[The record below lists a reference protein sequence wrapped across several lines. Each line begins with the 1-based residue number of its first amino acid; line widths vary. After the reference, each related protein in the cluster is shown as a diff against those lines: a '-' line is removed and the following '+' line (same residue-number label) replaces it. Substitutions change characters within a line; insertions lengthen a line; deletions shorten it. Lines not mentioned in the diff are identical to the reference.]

1 MSVNLTISKER
12 SKAGFAKLSFMNKRG
27 EKMPIVNGIPVNPP
41 KPRRSQSARTNTNSN
56 TNSNN
61 VNIAQALPVNY
72 NNQRV
77 SQWVTRNGSSTF
89 RNGPPTFQNQRQP
102 QPQPTSQ
109 SASQPTSQPTYQ
121 SVQQPANV
129 IGNAGIQNQ
138 LTETTFRQYL
148 DGFVEITRADL
159 PITPGGRLRYA
170 LDLIQ
175 NGRIVSTQYRLGGFV
190 KSVSPDLSS
199 VTLFNPFVN
208 KTWTLQTNQPG
219 KRVRLYF
226 FKRPTSDEGA
236 LIRGLISKIQTG
248 QVRLVK
254 NY

>member
-1 MSVNLTISKER
+1 MSLNLEITKNR
-12 SKAGFAKLSFMNKRG
+12 SKSGFAKLSFTNQRG

-41 KPRRSQSARTNTNSN
+41 KPRPPPARTPSRTNTNTLPRPS
-56 TNSNN
+56 SRGL
-61 VNIAQALPVNY
+61 AQALPVNY

-77 SQWVTRNGSSTF
+77 SQWVTHDGSTMLNGAFRNGSQ
-89 RNGPPTFQNQRQP
+89 NPPYINN
-102 QPQPTSQ
+102 
-109 SASQPTSQPTYQ
+109 YQ
-121 SVQQPANV
+121 SIQAVQQPPNP
-129 IGNAGIQNQ
+129 IGNAGIQNH
-138 LTETTFRQYL
+138 LTEPTFRQYL

-170 LDLIQ
+170 IDTISG
-175 NGRIVSTQYRLGGFV
+175 GRVVSTLYRLGGFV
-190 KSVSPDLSS
+190 KSVSADLSS

-208 KTWTLQTNQPG
+208 KSWTFKTVQPG

-236 LIRGLISKIQTG
+236 LARQLVQRLQTG

>member
-1 MSVNLTISKER
+1 MSLDLTITKNR
-12 SKAGFAKLSFMNKRG
+12 SKSGFGKVTFTNQRG
-27 EKMPIVNGIPVNPP
+27 EKMPIVNGIPVNPQRP
-41 KPRRSQSARTNTNSN
+41 PSRTNTN
-56 TNSNN
+56 TLPRP
-61 VNIAQALPVNY
+61 LPVNY

-77 SQWVTRNGSSTF
+77 SQWVTRDGSSMLSRNGSQT
-89 RNGPPTFQNQRQP
+89 PTYINNYNP
-102 QPQPTSQ
+102 VQPT
-109 SASQPTSQPTYQ
+109 PT
-121 SVQQPANV
+121 VQQPPNP

-138 LTETTFRQYL
+138 LSETTFRQYL

-170 LDLIQ
+170 IDTISG
-175 NGRIVSTQYRLGGFV
+175 GRVVSTLYRLGGFV
-190 KSVSPDLSS
+190 KSVSADLNT
-199 VTLFNPFVN
+199 VVLYNPYVS
-208 KTWTLQTNQPG
+208 KQWTLKTTQPG

-236 LIRGLISKIQTG
+236 LVRRLATQLQTG

>member
-1 MSVNLTISKER
+1 MSLDLTITKNKSR
-12 SKAGFAKLSFMNKRG
+12 HGGASLSFTNKRG

-41 KPRRSQSARTNTNSN
+41 KPKPRRSQSALQPPPTRTNTN
-56 TNSNN
+56 N
-61 VNIAQALPVNY
+61 VSRPIAQVLPVNY

-77 SQWVTRNGSSTF
+77 SQWVN
-89 RNGPPTFQNQRQP
+89 RNGPPMLNQNQRQ
-102 QPQPTSQ
+102 
-109 SASQPTSQPTYQ
+109 SQPTYQ
-121 SVQQPANV
+121 TVQQPANV

-170 LDLIQ
+170 LDSISD
-175 NGRIVSTQYRLGGFV
+175 GRVVSTLYRLGGFV

-199 VTLFNPFVN
+199 VVLFNPFA
-208 KTWTLQTNQPG
+208 KSQWTLKTIQPG

-236 LIRGLISKIQTG
+236 LVRRLASQVQTG
-248 QVRLVK
+248 QVRLVR